1 MNTIDLRNKIAI
13 ITGSGNGLGKCTAL
27 NFAELGASVM
37 VSDINEK
44 NAMEVRDEIRR
55 LGYSAEAIQTDV
67 TKEEDISKLVEI
79 TVERFGKVDFLVNCA
94 GVSNNKPLIETTVE
108 EWDRIF
114 NINVKGVYLAT
125 RAVLPYMIKKKSGK
139 IVNFS
144 SMVGKE
150 AYANNVPYSASKF
163 AVMGITQGV
172 AKEVAKHNIN
182 VNAVC
187 PGVIMTDLM
196 HKEAE
201 NMAKLQGIT
210 KEEVIQMFCEEI
222 PLNRLQTA
230 EDVAGVVAFLCS
242 DMAMNM
248 TGQGINI
255 TGGLMLH

>member
-37 VSDINEK
+37 VSDINEQ
-44 NAMEVRDEIRR
+44 NAIVVRDEIRR
-55 LGYSAEAIQTDV
+55 LGYTAEAIHTNV
-67 TKEEDISKLVEI
+67 TREEDIARLVETTI
-79 TVERFGKVDFLVNCA
+79 ERFGRVDILVNCA

-108 EWDRIF
+108 DWERIF
-114 NINVKGVYLAT
+114 SINVKGVFLAI
-125 RAVLPYMIKKKSGK
+125 REVLPHMIKQHSGK

-201 NMAKLQGIT
+201 NMAKLEGVT
-210 KEEVIQMFCEEI
+210 KEEVVQRFCEEI